1 VELAQYLKS
10 AFLYHWNL
18 LAFLGGAGFAVLSG
32 QPDVFLP
39 LVMAAEVAYLG
50 LLGTHPK
57 FQKYIDAQEN
67 KEARKSASA
76 GSEITMERIL
86 RSLSPE
92 QARRFQALRGRCQE
106 LRQIANDLKEPDQAG
121 LLHLEDLQSAG
132 LDRLLWIYLRLLY
145 TQTMLERF
153 FRQTNEAKIHTDI
166 TRLEERLRGTAEE
179 DNDPQKQKL
188 RKALQDNLETCRQ
201 RLANFQK
208 ARDNS
213 ELIEAEIDHL
223 ENKIRALSELAV
235 NRQDPEFIL
244 GQVDLVASSMV
255 NTERTMNELQFAT
268 GLETGDDSVPAILRK
283 KGASLAEEDEAGS
296 RTRRREQKDDIRSL

>member
-1 VELAQYLKS
+1 
-10 AFLYHWNL
+10 
-18 LAFLGGAGFAVLSG
+18 
-32 QPDVFLP
+32 
-39 LVMAAEVAYLG
+39 
-50 LLGTHPK
+50 
-57 FQKYIDAQEN
+57 
-67 KEARKSASA
+67 
-76 GSEITMERIL
+76 
-86 RSLSPE
+86 
-92 QARRFQALRGRCQE
+92 
-106 LRQIANDLKEPDQAG
+106 
-121 LLHLEDLQSAG
+121 
-132 LDRLLWIYLRLLY
+132 LLWIYLRLLY

-166 TRLEERLRGTAEE
+166 TRLEERLRSTTEE
-179 DNDPQKQKL
+179 DNDSQKQKL
-188 RKALQDNLETCRQ
+188 RKALEDNLETCRQ

-223 ENKIRALSELAV
+223 ENKIRALSELVV

-283 KGASLAEEDEAGS
+283 NGASLAEEDEARS
-296 RTRRREQKDDIRSL
+296 RTRRRGTER